1 MERPAAAG
9 GHLFSRL
16 RLSAVSSHAGSF
28 LVARPVIQDPNFRH
42 TVVLLLQHD
51 ADGAF
56 GLVVNRPAKVE
67 GLPFPVFAGGPC
79 QAPGLLMVHGHA
91 DWRAPGD
98 DKPEIAPGIYLGDAD
113 CLHRISDPGPDE
125 PRRFRVFVGY
135 AGWGPGQLEAELAV
149 GSWAV
154 APANGAV
161 LFDTP
166 AEDLWKHL
174 LPPLLPEPSLN

>member
-1 MERPAAAG
+1 
-9 GHLFSRL
+9 
-16 RLSAVSSHAGSF
+16 VSSHAGSF

-42 TVVLLLQHD
+42 TVVLLMQHD

-56 GLVVNRPAKVE
+56 GLVVNRPAEVE

-91 DWRAPGD
+91 DWLDLGEDEP
-98 DKPEIAPGIYLGDAD
+98 KPQIAPGIWVGDAE
-113 CLHRISDPGPDE
+113 CVRRISDPEPDE
-125 PRRFRVFVGY
+125 KLRYRVCVGY
-135 AGWGPGQLEAELAV
+135 AGWGPGQLEAELAT

-154 APANGAV
+154 TPASGEV

-166 AEDLWKHL
+166 PEDLWKHL
-174 LPPLLPEPSLN
+174 LPPLLPEPSVN